1 MEDVMTQWDSV
12 MTSETESGKALEA
25 INLKLVEQLT
35 KKQVELVTSA
45 FETSNKWVSSFGEV
59 KALPELFSFQS
70 KLASEY
76 SAKVVATARETADL
90 FASSR
95 EEYKVW
101 FEKGFQTLS
110 AQAEAVVPKPAT
122 SRKAA

>member
-1 MEDVMTQWDSV
+1 MEHVMAQWDSV
-12 MTSETESGKALEA
+12 MKSATESGKALEA

-90 FASSR
+90 LASSR